1 MKYLESVLLPFL
13 LLICLSICAQPKKT
27 TAYKISY
34 IQYSNNNTA
43 DCDTFNIY
51 YFDGVCFLTDNKG
64 SISQYIDINRGLNVD
79 IIVKDNEY
87 YKTTQSISD
96 NPKPIEISDEKK
108 KINEYKSKKAT
119 YNSFSNKIE
128 VWFTDKANV
137 YGSPYQRFFPNTE
150 SLVTKIVVNNNRT
163 IDLIDIIKVSN
174 YDLPDYYF
182 DAAMEITD
190 PEFEELKI
198 LSRYEVVPVFE
209 NDRINFDTEL
219 EKINP
224 EEVDGLET
232 LHLSNG
238 GIIFK
243 KVKLPQM
250 AKEGAYCFAKLT
262 VRSDGDAYDRTGS
275 VFIIPDSQKDGLMFN
290 SLFQGPDILPVFVDK
305 LGNEYQGYMAEN
317 DFNPA
322 IEIMRFFTSFGAGHF
337 NDKRPINNY
346 NWEPEVIYKREVTEL
361 IPDNEDYIWVG
372 VFIGNYDK
380 NGHIVDLE
388 LDFYPPYDE
397 SDSKKFIKPLFN
409 TVNIMEMNSQNYCR
423 FFKTYTLRM
432 KFELPEGVE
441 NPQLVFTTT
450 GHGGWETGDEFVPKL
465 NEILVDGEKVFE
477 IVPWLTDCATYRL
490 NNPASG
496 NFGNGLSSSD
506 FSRSNW
512 CPGTLT
518 PPYYVKLEM
527 LSSGNHTIEVIID
540 QGEDEGSSFSSWSV
554 SGILVGTIIKE

>member
-13 LLICLSICAQPKKT
+13 LLICVSISAQPKKT

-34 IQYSNNNTA
+34 IQYSSNNIA

-51 YFDGVCFLTDNKG
+51 YFDGVCFLTDNTG
-64 SISQYIDINRGLNVD
+64 AISQYIDINRGLNVD

-87 YKTTQSISD
+87 YKTTQAISD
-96 NPKPIEISDEKK
+96 NPKPVEISDETEKVNK
-108 KINEYKSKKAT
+108 YKSKKAT

-128 VWFTDKANV
+128 VWYTDKTNV
-137 YGSPYQRFFPNTE
+137 YGSPYQRFFPNAE

-163 IDLIDIIKVSN
+163 IDLIDINKVSN
-174 YDLPDYYF
+174 SDLPDYYF
-182 DAAMEITD
+182 DAAKEITD

-238 GIIFK
+238 GIILK
-243 KVKLPQM
+243 KVKLPKM

-305 LGNEYQGYMAEN
+305 LGNEHQGYMAEN

-322 IEIMRFFTSFGAGHF
+322 VEIMRFFTSFGAGHF

-346 NWEPEVIYKREVTEL
+346 IWEPEVIYKREVTEL

-409 TVNIMEMNSQNYCR
+409 TVNIMEMNSQSYCR
-423 FFKTYTLRM
+423 FFKNRY
-432 KFELPEGVE
+432 VE
-441 NPQLVFTTT
+441 T
-450 GHGGWETGDEFVPKL
+450 
-465 NEILVDGEKVFE
+465 EIR
-477 IVPWLTDCATYRL
+477 IT
-490 NNPASG
+490 
-496 NFGNGLSSSD
+496 
-506 FSRSNW
+506 
-512 CPGTLT
+512 
-518 PPYYVKLEM
+518 
-527 LSSGNHTIEVIID
+527 
-540 QGEDEGSSFSSWSV
+540 
-554 SGILVGTIIKE
+554 